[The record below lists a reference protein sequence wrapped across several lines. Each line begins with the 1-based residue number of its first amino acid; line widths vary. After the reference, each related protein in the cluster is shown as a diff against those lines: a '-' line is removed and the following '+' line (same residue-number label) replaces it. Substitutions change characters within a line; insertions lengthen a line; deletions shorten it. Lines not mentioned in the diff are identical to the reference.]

1 MPNRELDFPLPDGR
15 LPLPGFR
22 LRRLEMLN
30 WGTFHEKVA
39 VLVADGRWTL
49 LVGENGSGKSTAVDA
64 LRTLLVPPRLL
75 NYNDASADQKRRGDR
90 TRQSYIRGAWQTV
103 SQGDFAKTRPE
114 YLRSEGVQSILLAVF
129 INEHS
134 GEIVTLAQ
142 VLWELNEKHDERFAV
157 AREDKS
163 IKDHLSNLGQTR
175 ELMKNLRQRGFE
187 PFDSFSAYAK
197 TFCSRLGIASET
209 ALEVFNQAIGVKEV
223 GDINQFVRRHMLED
237 SDATDFI
244 RNRLRPHFNELDA
257 CWRAI
262 ERAQNQLDAL
272 KPISD
277 ANYKIE
283 EAKQKRQH
291 LQSLL
296 DASPMFYAHRHLTLR
311 REEAIE
317 LEERLGELR
326 RQKKDIE
333 GVRERDEGERD
344 AKLQEIAADSTA
356 QSIARI
362 EAQMSAT
369 DERRKSKLTKWNE
382 FAGHL
387 KILNQLVPVESPE
400 QFERVQSEASAQK
413 GLLKGNRDSA
423 QDKQVQ
429 QLMERQRAMDDR
441 SRVAGELETLRKH
454 RVLIPREFVG
464 IREAVCLATKVPVED
479 LPFAGELM
487 EIRSDHR
494 EWTGAIERLLHQ
506 FGVSL
511 LVPERHYIAVSEF
524 INRQH
529 LGLRFT
535 FHRVVSASV
544 SRTDSLGDATRVAG
558 RLNFRDEHSLA
569 GWVKNEVSRRFNHV
583 CCADVNRL
591 KEVDYGIT
599 REGLIRDGP
608 TRHTKDDRRAVN
620 DATNYVL
627 GWSVEDKI
635 RALTVAFEQADKR
648 EKQATL
654 KAADAAAQISKF
666 DGQLKAIEGVL
677 AVAAFAD
684 LDHQSEKVEFV
695 RLRQEKDE
703 LEGSSNSLK
712 ALRGQLEAIKKKLE
726 ASKTELERA
735 HQQIWAAEAEEKEN
749 KHQTARLDALLRPH
763 ADFDPEMHAGEFAE
777 LQEKAKLTLKN
788 IVLVEAQVSDSIKGQ
803 MSHQTRLVN
812 EANEVMLPLMA
823 NFLRD
828 CPEYSA
834 NLRAEANYA
843 CDFAALRT
851 QIDKEEL
858 PQHRQRFEEFL
869 GTNLIGDM
877 AMFQSNLHEH
887 EKAIRR
893 RVESVN
899 QALVTIPFSDTSH
912 VQITAPPT
920 RADDIKQFR
929 SRLKECLRGG
939 LQPSSDDRLHI
950 FKSIRELISNFE
962 KDEAWTRHV
971 TDARNWFEF
980 GVRELTDADKRE
992 VNYYSASSGKS
1003 GGQKAKLAFTILASA
1018 ICAQYG
1024 LLGADCE
1031 ADTFRLVVIDEVFAR
1046 TDEANSQ
1053 RALKL
1058 FQKLGLQ
1065 LVVVNPFDAKGRIVE
1080 DFVDSFHLAVNPDG
1094 NNSKLRRASRA
1105 EYDAAV
1111 DDAEVNG
1118 RRTATSTL
1126 AFTPSDAQS

>member
-15 LPLPGFR
+15 QPLPGFR

-90 TRQSYIRGAWQTV
+90 TRHTYIRGAWATV
-103 SQGDFAKTRPE
+103 SQEDSAKARPE
-114 YLRSEGVQSILLAVF
+114 YLRNDGVQSVLLAVF
-129 INEHS
+129 ANEHN
-134 GEIVTLAQ
+134 GQVVTLAQ
-142 VLWELNEKHDERFAV
+142 ILWELNEKVDERFAV
-157 AREDKS
+157 AREDKT
-163 IKDHLSNLGQTR
+163 IKDHLANLGQTR

-187 PFDSFSAYAK
+187 PFDSFSAYSK
-197 TFCSRLGIASET
+197 TFCSRLGVASET

-223 GDINQFVRRHMLED
+223 GDINHFVRRHMLED

-244 RNRLRPHFNELDA
+244 HNRLRPHFNELDA

-262 ERAQNQLDAL
+262 ERAQTQLDAL
-272 KPISD
+272 KPIAD
-277 ANYKIE
+277 AHDKIE

-296 DASPMFYAHRHLTLR
+296 DASPLFYAHRHLALR
-311 REEAIE
+311 HEETIE

-326 RQKKDIE
+326 RRKKDIE
-333 GVRERDEGERD
+333 DVRKRDEDERD

-362 EAQMSAT
+362 EAQMSAA

-387 KILNQLVPVESPE
+387 RTLNRLVSVESSE
-400 QFERVQSEASAQK
+400 QFERVQSEVSAQK

-429 QLMERQRAMDDR
+429 QLMERQRALDDR
-441 SRVAGELETLRKH
+441 KSVADELDTLRKH
-454 RVLIPREFVG
+454 RVLIPREFVV
-464 IREAVCLATKVPVED
+464 IREAVCLATKVPVGD

-487 EIRSDHR
+487 EVKIEHR
-494 EWTGAIERLLHQ
+494 EWMGAIERLLHQ

-535 FHRVVSASV
+535 FHRVSLATA
-544 SRTDSLGDATRVAG
+544 SRTESLADATRVAG
-558 RLNFRDEHSLA
+558 RLNFRNEHSLA
-569 GWVKNEVSRRFNHV
+569 GWVKSEVSRRFNHV

-635 RALTVAFEQADKR
+635 RALTTAFEQADKR
-648 EKQATL
+648 EKQATQ
-654 KAADAAAQISKF
+654 KAAEAATQITKL
-666 DGQLKAIEGVL
+666 DGQLNAIEGVM

-684 LDHQSEKVEFV
+684 IDHESEKREFA

-703 LEGSSNSLK
+703 LEASSNALK
-712 ALRGQLEAIKKKLE
+712 ALRKQLDAIKQKLKTSE
-726 ASKTELERA
+726 TELEKTN
-735 HQQIWAAEAEEKEN
+735 QQIWTAEAEEKTN
-749 KHQTARLDALLRPH
+749 KDETVRLDALLKPH
-763 ADFDPEMHAGEFAE
+763 TDFDPEVRADEFTE
-777 LQEKAKLTLKN
+777 LQGKVKLTLKN
-788 IVLVEAQVSDSIKGQ
+788 IIAIENQISESIKGQ

-812 EANEVMLPLMA
+812 VANETMLPLMA
-823 NFLRD
+823 NFVRD
-828 CPEYSA
+828 YPEHSA
-834 NLRAEANYA
+834 NLRAEANYSG
-843 CDFAALRT
+843 DFAALRT

-858 PQHRQRFEEFL
+858 PQHKQRFEEFL

-893 RVESVN
+893 RVEAVN
-899 QALVTIPFSDTSH
+899 QALVTIAFSDTTH

-929 SRLKECLRGG
+929 ARLKDCLRGG
-939 LQPSSDDRLHI
+939 LQPSAEDRLHI

-962 KDEAWTRHV
+962 KDEVWTRHV

-980 GVRELTDADKRE
+980 GVRELADADKRE

-1018 ICAQYG
+1018 ISAQYG
-1024 LLGADCE
+1024 LLGADSE

-1046 TDEANSQ
+1046 TDEANSL
-1053 RALKL
+1053 RALRL

-1065 LVVVNPFDAKGRIVE
+1065 LIVVNPFDAKGRIVE

-1111 DDAEVNG
+1111 DASGTNGHPAKTDDA
-1118 RRTATSTL
+1118 TL
-1126 AFTPSDAQS
+1126 ISSNAQP

>member
-1 MPNRELDFPLPDGR
+1 MPNQELNFPLPDGR

-103 SQGDFAKTRPE
+103 SQEDSAKARPE

-129 INEHS
+129 ANEHS
-134 GEIVTLAQ
+134 GAVVTLVQ
-142 VLWELNEKHDERFAV
+142 ILWELNEKVDERFAV
-157 AREDKS
+157 ARGDKT
-163 IKDHLSNLGQTR
+163 IKDHLANLGQTR
-175 ELMKNLRQRGFE
+175 ELMKNLRLREFE
-187 PFDSFSAYAK
+187 PFDSFSAYSK
-197 TFCSRLGIASET
+197 TFCSRLGVASET

-223 GDINQFVRRHMLED
+223 GDINSFIRRHMLEG
-237 SDATDFI
+237 SDAGDFI
-244 RNRLRPHFNELDA
+244 HNRLRPHFNELDA

-262 ERAQNQLDAL
+262 ERAQSQLDAL
-272 KPISD
+272 KPIAD
-277 ANYKIE
+277 AHDKIE

-291 LQSLL
+291 LQGLL
-296 DASPMFYAHRHLTLR
+296 DASPLFYAHRHLALR

-333 GVRERDEGERD
+333 DVRKRDEDERD

-362 EAQMSAT
+362 EAQMSAA
-369 DERRKSKLTKWNE
+369 DERRKSKLAKWSE
-382 FAGHL
+382 FAGYL
-387 KILNQLVPVESPE
+387 RTLNRLVPVESPE
-400 QFERVQSEASAQK
+400 QFQRVQSEVSAQQ

-423 QDKQVQ
+423 QEKQVQ
-429 QLMERQRAMDDR
+429 QLMERQRALDDR
-441 SRVAGELETLRKH
+441 NRVAGELETLRKH
-454 RVLIPREFVG
+454 RVLIPREFVA
-464 IREAVCLATKVPVED
+464 IREAVCLATKVPIGD

-487 EIRSDHR
+487 EVKAEHR

-535 FHRVVSASV
+535 FHRVASASA
-544 SRTDSLGDATRVAG
+544 SRTDSFSDASRVAG

-569 GWVKNEVSRRFNHV
+569 GWVKSEVSRRFNHV

-635 RALTVAFEQADKR
+635 RALTAAFEQADMR
-648 EKQATL
+648 EKQATQ
-654 KAADAAAQISKF
+654 KAAEAAEQFKKLEA
-666 DGQLKAIEGVL
+666 QLKAIEGVL
-677 AVAAFAD
+677 AVSAFAD
-684 LDHQSEKVEFV
+684 IDHELEKREFA
-695 RLRQEKDE
+695 RLNQEKDE
-703 LEGSSNSLK
+703 LEASSNSLK
-712 ALRGQLEAIKKKLE
+712 ALRKQLEAVKKKLE
-726 ASKTELERA
+726 LSRLELETTSQ
-735 HQQIWAAEAEEKEN
+735 HIWTAEADEKKNREEV
-749 KHQTARLDALLRPH
+749 ARLNSLLKLH
-763 ADFDPEMHAGEFAE
+763 ADFDPESFAGEFGE
-777 LQEKAKLTLKN
+777 LQGKGKLTLKS
-788 IVLVEAQVSDSIKGQ
+788 IATVESQVSDSIKGQ

-828 CPEYSA
+828 CPEHSA

-843 CDFAALRT
+843 SDFATLRT
-851 QIDKEEL
+851 LIDKEEL
-858 PQHRQRFEEFL
+858 PQHKQRFEEFL

-877 AMFQSNLHEH
+877 AMFQSNLLEH
-887 EKAIRR
+887 EKVIRR
-893 RVESVN
+893 RIEGVN
-899 QALVTIPFSDTSH
+899 EALVTIPFSDTTH
-912 VQITAPPT
+912 VQITAPAT

-939 LQPSSDDRLHI
+939 LQPSPDDRLHI
-950 FKSIRELISNFE
+950 FKSIRELISDFE
-962 KDEAWTRHV
+962 KDQAWTRHV

-980 GVRELTDADKRE
+980 GVRELTDADNRE
-992 VNYYSASSGKS
+992 VNYFSASSGKS
-1003 GGQKAKLAFTILASA
+1003 SGQKAKLAFTILASA
-1018 ICAQYG
+1018 ISAQYG
-1024 LLGADCE
+1024 LLGTNSE
-1031 ADTFRLVVIDEVFAR
+1031 ADTFRLVVIDEVFAT
-1046 TDEANSQ
+1046 TDEANSH

-1080 DFVDSFHLAVNPDG
+1080 DYVDSFHLAVNPDR

-1111 DDAEVNG
+1111 DGAEVNG
-1118 RRTATSTL
+1118 RRTAAGTL
-1126 AFTPSDAQS
+1126 ASTSSDVKS